1 MKHFLSVFM
10 TVCLLLI
17 TGLPMTAYAAEGSG
31 DISVSSFTEEN
42 AERLEKY
49 TQQETEICTEVSM
62 EVPDVMTETIQ
73 ETEIMQETGE
83 IEGTRETEIVEESQ
97 TVQETGA
104 TQETETEMMQETGTV
119 QETGTMEE
127 TQTTQETETETADS
141 SETESGEITAF
152 GGCLR
157 ITKTDADNQEA
168 KLSGAVFSVYKM
180 ENGQKAGEL
189 MTGDDGTANLD
200 LSAGSYTLR
209 ETLAPDGYVLSPECI
224 SFSIQEGS
232 VTELAVANRRL
243 RQTETKAEPG
253 ALRITKRDSENGQR
267 LKGAVIGIYHTDT
280 NNHLETLTTDR
291 RGVAE
296 TELEPGNYYYLE
308 LEAPDGYV
316 LEEEKTSFSIESGK
330 TKEITV
336 KNRRKEESGM
346 ESETKNSATTAVPA
360 VSIPAVSTVPDSVT
374 ENAGNRNPV
383 DEDFVHENYLNETG
397 MTQNVSDTETAA
409 KSGRLTSDNKNS
421 NKNGILWIHNA
432 GAGTGEKLS
441 GAVFAVYG
449 NENKK
454 IGELTV
460 NKGKA
465 SLSLSQGS
473 YYLKAVKAAPG
484 YGVEAVRIHFTVVAG
499 GTTLIEITS
508 ETDLENTNP
517 QKLIPKTGET
527 PPVKIYAFSLSCYLT
542 AILCGLVL
550 WKDGHKGEKHGTII
564 SQRWWRISVW
574 GSIIKSVRLVAEK

>member
-17 TGLPMTAYAAEGSG
+17 TGLPMTAYAAEESG

-42 AERLEKY
+42 AEWLEKY
-49 TQQETEICTEVSM
+49 TQQETEICTEINV

-127 TQTTQETETETADS
+127 TQATQETENETADS
-141 SETESGEITAF
+141 SETESGEITAS

-157 ITKTDADNQEA
+157 ITKTDADNQET

-224 SFSIQEGS
+224 NFSIQEGS

-243 RQTETKAEPG
+243 RQTETKAQPG

-280 NNHLETLTTDR
+280 NNHVETLTTDR

-336 KNRRKEESGM
+336 KNRREEESGM

-409 KSGRLTSDNKNS
+409 KSGRPTSDKKS
-421 NKNGILWIHNA
+421 GDKNGILWIHNA

-449 NENKK
+449 NGNKK

-460 NKGKA
+460 KNGKA

-484 YGVEAVRIHFTVVAG
+484 YGVEAVGIHFTVVAG

-508 ETDLENTNP
+508 ETDLENTSP
-517 QKLIPKTGET
+517 QELIPKTGET
-527 PPVKIYAFSLSCYLT
+527 PPVKIYAFSMSCYLT

-564 SQRWWRISVW
+564 TQKQGRIPVW
-574 GSIIKSVRLVAEK
+574 GNIIKSVWPAAGK

>member
-17 TGLPMTAYAAEGSG
+17 TGLPMTAYAAERSG
-31 DISVSSFTEEN
+31 DKSVSSCTEEN
-42 AERLEKY
+42 AEWLEKY
-49 TQQETEICTEVSM
+49 TQQETEICTEMNM

-104 TQETETEMMQETGTV
+104 TQETETEMMQETGT
-119 QETGTMEE
+119 MEE
-127 TQTTQETETETADS
+127 TQTTQETENETADS
-141 SETESGEITAF
+141 SETESGEITAS
-152 GGCLR
+152 GGCLK
-157 ITKTDADNQEA
+157 ITKTDADNQET
-168 KLSGAVFSVYKM
+168 KLSGAVFSVYKT

-189 MTGDDGTANLD
+189 MTGADGTANLD

-232 VTELAVANRRL
+232 ETELAVTNRRL
-243 RQTETKAEPG
+243 RQTETKAQPG
-253 ALRITKRDSENGQR
+253 ALRITKRDSESGQR
-267 LKGAVIGIYHTDT
+267 LKGAVFGIYHTDT
-280 NNHLETLTTDR
+280 NNHVETLTTDR

-316 LEEEKTSFSIESGK
+316 LEEEKISFSIESGK

-336 KNRRKEESGM
+336 KNRKEEESGG
-346 ESETKNSATTAVPA
+346 ETGKKNITTTAAPVSSFPTVAPVSDPA
-360 VSIPAVSTVPDSVT
+360 T
-374 ENAGNRNPV
+374 ENAGNRNLADV
-383 DEDFVHENYLNETG
+383 NLIHESPADETG
-397 MTQNVSDTETAA
+397 MTQNVSDTETAV
-409 KSGRLTSDNKNS
+409 KSERPTSDSKNS

-460 NKGKA
+460 NNGKA

-499 GTTLIEITS
+499 GTTLVEITS

-517 QKLIPKTGET
+517 QELIPKTGET
-527 PPVKIYAFSLSCYLT
+527 PPVKIYAFSLSCYMA

-564 SQRWWRISVW
+564 PQKRWRIPVW

>member
-49 TQQETEICTEVSM
+49 MQQETEICTEVSM

-141 SETESGEITAF
+141 SETESGEITAS

-157 ITKTDADNQEA
+157 IIKTDADNQET

-243 RQTETKAEPG
+243 RQTETKTQPG
-253 ALRITKRDSENGQR
+253 ALRITKRDSESGQR
-267 LKGAVIGIYHTDT
+267 LKGAVFGIYHAGTD
-280 NNHLETLTTDR
+280 NHAKTVTTDR

-296 TELEPGNYYYLE
+296 VELEPGNYYYME

-316 LEEEKTSFSIESGK
+316 LEEEKTRFSIESGK

-336 KNRRKEESGM
+336 KNRKEEESSG
-346 ESETKNSATTAVPA
+346 ETGKKNITTTAAPVSSFPTVAPVSDPA
-360 VSIPAVSTVPDSVT
+360 T
-374 ENAGNRNPV
+374 ENAGNRNLADVNLIHESPA
-383 DEDFVHENYLNETG
+383 DETE
-397 MTQNVSDTETAA
+397 MTEDVSDTETAA

-460 NKGKA
+460 NNGKA

-527 PPVKIYAFSLSCYLT
+527 PPVKIYAFSLSCYMA

-564 SQRWWRISVW
+564 PQKRWRISVW
-574 GSIIKSVRLVAEK
+574 GSIIKSVRLVAGK

>member
-31 DISVSSFTEEN
+31 DMSVSSFTEEN
-42 AERLEKY
+42 AEWLEKY

-104 TQETETEMMQETGTV
+104 TQETETEMMQETGNV

-141 SETESGEITAF
+141 SETESGEITAS

-157 ITKTDADNQEA
+157 ITKTDADNQET
-168 KLSGAVFSVYKM
+168 KLSGAVFSVYKT

-189 MTGDDGTANLD
+189 MTGADGTANLD
-200 LSAGSYTLR
+200 LSVGSYTLR
-209 ETLAPDGYVLSPECI
+209 ETLAPDGYVLSLECI

-232 VTELAVANRRL
+232 ETELAVTNRRL
-243 RQTETKAEPG
+243 RQTETKAQPG
-253 ALRITKRDSENGQR
+253 ALRITKRDSESGQR
-267 LKGAVIGIYHTDT
+267 LKGAVFGIYHTDT
-280 NNHLETLTTDR
+280 NNHVETLTTDR

-316 LEEEKTSFSIESGK
+316 LEEEKISFSIESGK

-336 KNRRKEESGM
+336 KNRREEESGM

-360 VSIPAVSTVPDSVT
+360 VSIPAVSTLPDSVT

-383 DEDFVHENYLNETG
+383 DKDFVHENYLNETG

-460 NKGKA
+460 NNGKA

-517 QKLIPKTGET
+517 QELIPKTGET
-527 PPVKIYAFSLSCYLT
+527 PSVKIYAFSLSCYLA

-564 SQRWWRISVW
+564 PQKRWRISVW
-574 GSIIKSVRLVAEK
+574 GSIIKSVRPVAEK